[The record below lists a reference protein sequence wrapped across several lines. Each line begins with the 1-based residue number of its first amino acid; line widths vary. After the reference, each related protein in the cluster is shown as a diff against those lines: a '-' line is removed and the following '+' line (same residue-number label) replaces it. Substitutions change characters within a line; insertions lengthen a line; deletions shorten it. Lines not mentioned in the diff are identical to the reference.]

1 MKVRWAATQ
10 PTLAADMRGAEI
22 PLGPQSTDKWTDWVF
37 RIKWAYDDSGILQI
51 WKNGVLVATRNGGN
65 TYNDIKGPWFKM
77 GIYKSLWNARKF
89 DLDSPITERTLYHDE
104 LRVARGSDG
113 YNLVAPG
120 PRVPNP
126 VPPTL
131 KLVHE

>member
-1 MKVRWAATQ
+1 M
-10 PTLAADMRGAEI
+10 
-22 PLGPQSTDKWTDWVF
+22 
-37 RIKWAYDDSGILQI
+37 
-51 WKNGVLVATRNGGN
+51 ATRNGGN